1 MKEKKLHMIGNA
13 HLDPVWLWQ
22 WQEGFQEVK
31 STFRS
36 ALDRLDEYEDFI
48 FTASSAAFY
57 EWVEKG
63 DPGMFEEIR
72 ARVVEGRWQIVGG
85 WWIQPDC
92 NIPGGE
98 SFARQ
103 ALYGQRYFQEKFGT
117 TARVGYNVDS
127 FGHNCMLP
135 QILAKSGLDYYVF
148 MRPAPHEKGLP
159 DDLFWWESD
168 DGSRVLAFR
177 IPFEYCTTGEDLE
190 KHVRRCAGEIREPF
204 VHTMCFYGVGNHGG
218 GPTKENIESI
228 LRLSSDPDT
237 SRVDLRHPRWVLRAS
252 LGERAAIPDR
262 PRRTAASCRRLLLG
276 ALWRQ
281 APQPQGRKRHDL

>member
-1 MKEKKLHMIGNA
+1 VKEKKLHMIGNA

-98 SFARQ
+98 SFVRQ
-103 ALYGQRYFQEKFGT
+103 ALYGQR
-117 TARVGYNVDS
+117 
-127 FGHNCMLP
+127 C
-135 QILAKSGLDYYVF
+135 
-148 MRPAPHEKGLP
+148 
-159 DDLFWWESD
+159 
-168 DGSRVLAFR
+168 
-177 IPFEYCTTGEDLE
+177 FE
-190 KHVRRCAGEIREPF
+190 
-204 VHTMCFYGVGNHGG
+204 
-218 GPTKENIESI
+218 
-228 LRLSSDPDT
+228 
-237 SRVDLRHPRWVLRAS
+237 
-252 LGERAAIPDR
+252 
-262 PRRTAASCRRLLLG
+262 
-276 ALWRQ
+276 
-281 APQPQGRKRHDL
+281 